1 MPDTPLKKLLLIED
15 DSSLGMRLRKGLQQ
29 EGYETWLA
37 RTGEEGLLQARQDA
51 FDLLILDWMLPDLQ
65 GIDVLQLLRAE
76 SRRIPVLFL
85 TARDE
90 VEDRVLGLDSGADDY
105 LTKPFA
111 FSELL
116 ARIRTLLRR
125 VATSNEKAFQ
135 IGRLNIDLITRKAS
149 CGGELVDLTPREF
162 DVLAV
167 LTNRRGDIVSREA
180 LARDVWR
187 QAGRLTSLDNVLDVH
202 LTHLRKK
209 LREATGDDPIE
220 TVRGVGFMLRA
231 SSSKASL

>member
-1 MPDTPLKKLLLIED
+1 MPDTPKKLPLIED

-76 SRRIPVLFL
+76 SRRIPILFL

-111 FSELL
+111 FSQLL

-125 VATSNEKAFQ
+125 VATSNEKLRHGKSAALRQ
-135 IGRLNIDLITRKAS
+135 RRWHRGENATRPSKLLLERRS
-149 CGGELVDLTPREF
+149 GGGEEQLNDH
-162 DVLAV
+162 LATISPT
-167 LTNRRGDIVSREA
+167 LSAFRRS
-180 LARDVWR
+180 
-187 QAGRLTSLDNVLDVH
+187 
-202 LTHLRKK
+202 
-209 LREATGDDPIE
+209 
-220 TVRGVGFMLRA
+220 
-231 SSSKASL
+231 

>member
-1 MPDTPLKKLLLIED
+1 MPDTPPKKLLLIED

-37 RTGEEGLLQARQDA
+37 RTGEEGLSQARQGA

-65 GIDVLQLLRAE
+65 GIDVLQSLRAE

-90 VEDRVLGLDSGADDY
+90 IEDRVLGLDSGADDY

-125 VATSNEKAFQ
+125 VATSNEKVLQ
-135 IGRLNIDLITRKAS
+135 IGALNIDLITRKAS
-149 CGGELVDLTPREF
+149 CGGELVELTPREF

-167 LTNRRGDIVSREA
+167 LANRCGDIVSREA
-180 LARDVWR
+180 LAHDVWR
-187 QAGRLTSLDNVLDVH
+187 QAGRLTSLDNVTDVH
-202 LTHLRKK
+202 MANLRRK
-209 LREATGDDPIE
+209 LRIATGHDCVE
-220 TVRGVGFMLRA
+220 TVRGFGYRIRPGMA
-231 SSSKASL
+231 GKPA

>member
-1 MPDTPLKKLLLIED
+1 MPDTPKKLLLIED

-76 SRRIPVLFL
+76 SRRIPILFL

-116 ARIRTLLRR
+116 ARIRTLSAPRR
-125 VATSNEKAFQ
+125 NLE
-135 IGRLNIDLITRKAS
+135 RK
-149 CGGELVDLTPREF
+149 VTPWE
-162 DVLAV
+162 
-167 LTNRRGDIVSREA
+167 I
-180 LARDVWR
+180 
-187 QAGRLTSLDNVLDVH
+187 
-202 LTHLRKK
+202 
-209 LREATGDDPIE
+209 
-220 TVRGVGFMLRA
+220 
-231 SSSKASL
+231 SSSSVSVVGIAERTQLAL

>member
-1 MPDTPLKKLLLIED
+1 MPDTPPKKLLLIED

-51 FDLLILDWMLPDLQ
+51 FDLLVLDWMLPDFP

-162 DVLAV
+162 DVLAL

-180 LARDVWR
+180 LVRDVWR

-220 TVRGVGFMLRA
+220 TVRGVGYILRA